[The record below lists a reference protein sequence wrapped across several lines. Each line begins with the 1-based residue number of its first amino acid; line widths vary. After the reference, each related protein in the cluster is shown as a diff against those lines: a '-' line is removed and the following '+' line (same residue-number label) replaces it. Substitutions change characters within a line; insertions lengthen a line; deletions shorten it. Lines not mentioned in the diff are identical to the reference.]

1 MDYRILRIALDTPLD
16 SEFDYRWIASD
27 KNAVIPQPGQFVLV
41 PFGRREIVGCI
52 LSIHESTD
60 VPSDKLRDVIA
71 VRSQLSPL
79 STTWIALC
87 RFAADYY
94 QRPIGEVVLPACPKN
109 LRALKTTALDKAL
122 KKLTYSCLMQAR
134 KRPPNLI

>member
-16 SEFDYRWIASD
+16 SEFDYRWIVSD
-27 KNAVIPQPGQFVLV
+27 KNTALPQPGQFVLV

-52 LSIHESTD
+52 LSIHDSTD

-87 RFAADYY
+87 RFAATDFMYGINQHRY
-94 QRPIGEVVLPACPKN
+94 GFRRSK
-109 LRALKTTALDKAL
+109 LRNP
-122 KKLTYSCLMQAR
+122 M
-134 KRPPNLI
+134 P